1 MYNKVKHDTVKWQRF
16 KRGSGKRDWERKN
29 FRYLDD
35 RTTKENTMF
44 DYIRREAMWSQ
55 DRWGKHTLEETHCSS
70 SQRNSATLTQSLLVV
85 VYIVTANQRGVGYP
99 KLMLAN

>member
-1 MYNKVKHDTVKWQRF
+1 MATLQKGLGE
-16 KRGSGKRDWERKN
+16 KRLGK
-29 FRYLDD
+29 
-35 RTTKENTMF
+35 KEFSLPRRRGKKTLF

-55 DRWGKHTLEETHCSS
+55 DRWGEHTLEETHCSS